1 MSTSRH
7 LGPAASL
14 LLVSLLASANALAS
28 PPEAEPPKAEPP
40 KPEPAKSEGPKIEAK
55 FGKGIRAETA
65 DGDYA
70 IRIGARAQLRS
81 TVVVPDADDA
91 DPSADFQVRR
101 MRLSVEGHAL
111 DALVTYKV
119 QLAFTP
125 LDQDPV
131 APSAVR
137 DAQVFVHPL
146 RDLNLRVGQGKIPFG
161 RQRVVS
167 SGAQQFVDRT
177 SVVGELNLDRD
188 VGIVAYSDDLGGL
201 DEWLGYSVSVFG
213 GDGRNR
219 VSGGY
224 GLLYAARLEL
234 RPLGGAPELDEPDLK
249 RSPKPRLYFAFAGA
263 FNHQSDRERSTI
275 GPVYA
280 TGTWA
285 DYAHGAF
292 DWRFKWKGLSITGE
306 LLLRKA
312 LEETNTAEVDGEL
325 VTDTARSGMGGF
337 VQAGQ
342 MLDDTWEIAARYGAM
357 NPLGDAATRFPHER
371 EVGGAVSA
379 YFVGHA
385 LKLQADYHYLFEPG
399 GDGRHQARLQMQI
412 IP

>member
-1 MSTSRH
+1 MAR
-7 LGPAASL
+7 LGCTRASALLFAMLAAPSLAHAASPNGD
-14 LLVSLLASANALAS
+14 A
-28 PPEAEPPKAEPP
+28 PKNDAP
-40 KPEPAKSEGPKIEAK
+40 KNDAPKNDRPTLEAK
-55 FGKGIRAETA
+55 FGKGLKVETA

-81 TVVVPDADDA
+81 SVLVPEEDGA
-91 DPSADFQVRR
+91 DPSVDFQVRR
-101 MRLSVEGHAL
+101 LRLSIDGHAF
-111 DALVTYKV
+111 DELVTYKI

-131 APSAVR
+131 AVSAVR

-146 RDLNLRVGQGKIPFG
+146 RDLHLRVGQGKVPFG

-167 SGAQQFVDRT
+167 SGSQQFVDR
-177 SVVGELNLDRD
+177 SVVVGELNLDRD
-188 VGIVAYSDDLGGL
+188 VGVVAYSDDLGGL
-201 DEWLGYSVSVFG
+201 DEWLGYSLAVFG

-263 FNHQSDRERSTI
+263 FNHQTDRERSTLGAI
-275 GPVYA
+275 YETGPWV
-280 TGTWA
+280 

-292 DWRFKWKGLSITGE
+292 DWRFKWKGLSVTGE
-306 LLLRKA
+306 LLARKA
-312 LEETNTAEVDGEL
+312 LEETNTADVEGEL
-325 VTDTARSGMGGF
+325 VTDVARSGMGGF

-342 MLDDTWEIAARYGAM
+342 MLDDTWEVAARYGTM
-357 NPLGDAATRFPHER
+357 HPIGDRRGDFPHER

-379 YFVGHA
+379 YFAGHA

-399 GDGRHQARLQMQI
+399 GDGRHLARLQLQI
-412 IP
+412 AP